1 MMVETNSRNCILLKG
16 PIGNRFDESGF
27 ARILKSDDGNLEFLV
42 EEFGLDPGQD
52 FIDERE
58 HFYLLIL
65 IDSEKL
71 LL

>member
-1 MMVETNSRNCILLKG
+1 MMVETNRRNCILLEG
-16 PIGNRFDESGF
+16 AISDWFDQSGF
-27 ARILKSDDGNLEFLV
+27 ARILKSDNSNLEFLV

-52 FIDERE
+52 FIYERE

-65 IDSEKL
+65 IDSKKL